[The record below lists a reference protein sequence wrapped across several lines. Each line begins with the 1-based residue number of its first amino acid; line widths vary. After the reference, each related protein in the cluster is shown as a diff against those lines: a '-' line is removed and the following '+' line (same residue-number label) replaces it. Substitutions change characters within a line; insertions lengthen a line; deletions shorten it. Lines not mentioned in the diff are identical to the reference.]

1 MRCIQW
7 IIAWPGGITAGSQR
21 YIGLSLQVESCN
33 ETTVFEFKGHSNRVG
48 PSTIN
53 MGCGNSKTTR
63 EGTKC
68 CKGAGKAATQKAED
82 HSNAAGVLEGCNL
95 SSPQRRVPQRS
106 EASAIKTRIE
116 CKTARIEQLLLK
128 AEQSQLWDR
137 SKIEVKMVA
146 EIEPSERM
154 QILIVL
160 LIKPSV
166 GIL

>member
-1 MRCIQW
+1 MGAGGKQESLLKTDPQNEIFLVFGRLKDNYR
-7 IIAWPGGITAGSQR
+7 GITAGSQR

-128 AEQSQLWDR
+128 AEQSQL
-137 SKIEVKMVA
+137 
-146 EIEPSERM
+146 
-154 QILIVL
+154 
-160 LIKPSV
+160 
-166 GIL
+166 